1 MTENNFLKLVQ
12 VLTDTEPPRVWS
24 LLVSVFGELAQ
35 EPAATISGPVINH
48 LLGLIGIKPEA
59 IRVALH
65 RLKKDGW
72 IDSRRIGRRSIYFL
86 TPKGR
91 AESAAA
97 SPRIYAPRADAMAWL
112 ILSEPGRG
120 DGRPDDAAQIAPG
133 LRISTLQAGPDE
145 LSIPVTAASPLP
157 QWITERSCAPEIVAQ
172 SRDLAARL
180 MRLEQIIQ
188 PRTNLS
194 APEVAA
200 LRVLIV
206 HCWRRIIL
214 KLPDLPDAAFPDGW
228 TGGECR
234 DRMTRLLVM
243 LPKPALADLEQDI
256 AA

>member
-12 VLTDTEPPRVWS
+12 VLTDAEPARVWS
-24 LLVSVFGELAQ
+24 LLVSVFGDLAQ
-35 EPAATISGPVINH
+35 APDATISGPVVNH

-97 SPRIYAPRADAMAWL
+97 SPRIYATRADAMAWL

-120 DGRPDDAAQIAPG
+120 EEQPDDGAQIAPG
-133 LRISTLQAGPDE
+133 LRISTMQAGPDT
-145 LSIPVTAASPLP
+145 LSWPVTAASPLP
-157 QWITERSCAPEIVAQ
+157 QWITERSCAPDIVSQ
-172 SRDLAARL
+172 SRDLATRL
-180 MRLEQIIQ
+180 TRLDQIIQ
-188 PRTNLS
+188 PGTNLS
-194 APEVAA
+194 PTEIAA

-206 HCWRRIIL
+206 HSWRRIIL
-214 KLPDLPDAAFPDGW
+214 KLPDLPDAAFPVAW
-228 TGGECR
+228 AGGACR
-234 DRMTRLLVM
+234 SRMAGLLDM
-243 LPKPALADLEQDI
+243 LPKPALADLEQDL